1 MSFFGFAAYTS
12 SIYKFDTIYYNSFL
26 HNIKTLKFLC
36 VSELNNTKSTIIRAF
51 VHTNHLPITYTVL
64 KSNHKRVVKRVT
76 YPYWPPR
83 NGFPRNRGL
92 PEVRIGSFNPQP
104 GSFSPGSFLP
114 ESFSGPGPGPGP
126 GPSPGPGGF
135 SGPPALFGGGGG
147 GGYFFGGGG
156 PQFPA
161 PVNQGASQS
170 GKASGGGFNMDQI
183 KSFVDRMGGI
193 DGIVGTVGKV
203 QKIVSS
209 FQQVAP
215 MLKLLFN
222 SFGSKASTNNKRE
235 LSGQSSRRRK
245 KRGLHSGQYRTYR
258 PYNSKK
264 KKRRQRSYR

>member
-1 MSFFGFAAYTS
+1 M
-12 SIYKFDTIYYNSFL
+12 
-26 HNIKTLKFLC
+26 
-36 VSELNNTKSTIIRAF
+36 
-51 VHTNHLPITYTVL
+51 
-64 KSNHKRVVKRVT
+64 
-76 YPYWPPR
+76 
-83 NGFPRNRGL
+83 

-147 GGYFFGGGG
+147 GGDYFGGGG

-183 KSFVDRMGGI
+183 KSFVDRMGDI

-258 PYNSKK
+258 PYNSKRK
-264 KKRRQRSYR
+264 KEDNGHTDSKL